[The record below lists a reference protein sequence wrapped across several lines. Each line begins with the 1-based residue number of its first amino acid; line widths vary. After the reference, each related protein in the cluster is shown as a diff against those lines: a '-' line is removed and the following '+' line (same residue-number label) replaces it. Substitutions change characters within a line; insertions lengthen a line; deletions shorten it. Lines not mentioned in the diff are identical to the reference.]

1 MKARRSARAATRRL
15 APPPLLPNVTHH
27 RFSGHTASAWS
38 ITIAPPVAT
47 DRNTS
52 VTNALIVP
60 TILAAAMAASP
71 VLATIAVE
79 STLIKQM
86 KN

>member
-1 MKARRSARAATRRL
+1 
-15 APPPLLPNVTHH
+15 
-27 RFSGHTASAWS
+27 
-38 ITIAPPVAT
+38 
-47 DRNTS
+47 

>member
-1 MKARRSARAATRRL
+1 M
-15 APPPLLPNVTHH
+15 N
-27 RFSGHTASAWS
+27 ASFRH
-38 ITIAPPVAT
+38 V
-47 DRNTS
+47 
-52 VTNALIVP
+52 L
-60 TILAAAMAASP
+60 LAAAMAASP

>member
-1 MKARRSARAATRRL
+1 MNSSAATPRPSTELSPTVSPMAQRISCRSPLPLARA
-15 APPPLLPNVTHH
+15 
-27 RFSGHTASAWS
+27 